1 MSDATIS
8 GTRARDDSVREAA
21 LYLGKVMHKR
31 LRPKSHEFDYGCF
44 WLWLDIAKLDEI
56 SGRLRWF
63 SLNRFNLFSLYE
75 RDFGDRSDA
84 QLRPRITRCLQEAGV
99 LAEPGAIYL
108 LTMPRILGYAFN
120 PLSIYFC
127 HDKSGKLAALLWEVS
142 NTFGQRHSYLIP
154 VAEDADVIEQSCE
167 KNFHVSPF
175 IGMDMHYDFRVTR
188 QDGRLSIAINVS
200 DDDGLLLVTALNGKP
215 QDLTN
220 AALLRAFAA
229 LPFVTL
235 KVIVS
240 IHWEALKLWLK
251 GAKFR
256 RSPPKPIDAL
266 SVSNLQPISH
276 KDSWND
282 A

>member
-1 MSDATIS
+1 MTGADVGNA
-8 GTRARDDSVREAA
+8 GAVDSA

-31 LRPKSHEFDYGCF
+31 LRPKTHEFDYGCF
-44 WLWLDIAKLDEI
+44 WFWLDIAKLDDI
-56 SGRLRWF
+56 SKRLRWF

-75 RDFGDRSDA
+75 RDFGDRSSA
-84 QLRPRITRCLQEAGV
+84 PLRPRIERALQEAGV
-99 LAEPGAIYL
+99 LAEPGTIYL
-108 LTMPRILGYAFN
+108 LTMPRILSYAFN

-127 HDKSGKLAALLWEVS
+127 HDSSGKLAALLWEVS

-154 VAEDADVIEQSCE
+154 VAEDAEVIEQSCE

-188 QDGRLSIAINVS
+188 QDGRLGIAINVS
-200 DDDGLLLVTALNGKP
+200 DADGLLLVTALNGRP

-220 AALLRAFAA
+220 AALLRAFVA
-229 LPFVTL
+229 LPLVTL

-256 RSPPKPIDAL
+256 RSPPKPIEAL
-266 SVSNLQPISH
+266 SVSSVQNSSH
-276 KDSWND
+276 KDSLND